1 MRWLSARATS
11 LSYKPVR
18 GLRDILSGMKLRT
31 VVVSVLF
38 GCGSAAPA
46 APATP
51 RTPATA
57 AVNAGPSAPVRPPY
71 DPVTQEL
78 GPPRDYRSWVY
89 LTSGFNM
96 GYGPAAVEARAGGVG
111 SYDTVFVDPAAHAE
125 FVKTGA
131 WPDHTMFVLE
141 IRSSEHSGSI
151 VTTGHFQT
159 DILGIEAEIKDRRI
173 AGGWGFFS
181 FPSDDRGPT
190 GPTKRHPE
198 TAACYECHAVNAA
211 VENTF
216 TQFYPTLLPV
226 AQAHGT
232 VRKDFVGIPPSVDE
246 IRAEI
251 VAGGYAAARPRI
263 DAALAKWPD
272 AVIGKEV
279 SLNRLGYKLAADKH
293 VADAIEVLADV
304 TRRFPR
310 SANAWDSLAEVLEGA
325 GKLAEARDATRRG
338 LAVIDQVPPGS
349 RRDALGKSLRD
360 RAARLAK

>member
-1 MRWLSARATS
+1 MARSARCS
-11 LSYKPVR
+11 CSR
-18 GLRDILSGMKLRT
+18 SGRA
-31 VVVSVLF
+31 S
-38 GCGSAAPA
+38 
-46 APATP
+46 
-51 RTPATA
+51 TPA
-57 AVNAGPSAPVRPPY
+57 
-71 DPVTQEL
+71 
-78 GPPRDYRSWVY
+78 
-89 LTSGFNM
+89 
-96 GYGPAAVEARAGGVG
+96 
-111 SYDTVFVDPAAHAE
+111 
-125 FVKTGA
+125 
-131 WPDHTMFVLE
+131 
-141 IRSSEHSGSI
+141 SI

-198 TAACYECHAVNAA
+198 TAACYEAHAANAA

-216 TQFYPTLLPV
+216 TQFYPTLLSV

-279 SLNRLGYKLAADKH
+279 SLNRLGYKLAADKQ
-293 VADAIEVLADV
+293 VADAIRC
-304 TRRFPR
+304 TGGRRAAVPALRQRVGQPR
-310 SANAWDSLAEVLEGA
+310 RGA
-325 GKLAEARDATRRG
+325 RGRGQLAEARDATRRG
-338 LAVIDQVPPGS
+338 LAVIDQVPAGS